1 MPPMMHGTTGGGMS
15 RYVSLPPSLPL
26 SLSCLDANE
35 RTGDWAPQSCLQG
48 TTLTVECVHVCR
60 LYVSSAIADK
70 EAEHA
75 REIQAALKQAFDEID
90 EDGGCVALL
99 HVLLWRWPH

>member
-1 MPPMMHGTTGGGMS
+1 M
-15 RYVSLPPSLPL
+15 
-26 SLSCLDANE
+26 
-35 RTGDWAPQSCLQG
+35 
-48 TTLTVECVHVCR
+48 CR

-75 REIQAALKQAFDEID
+75 REIHQALKQAFDEID

-99 HVLLWRWPH
+99 PVLLWLRCH